1 MNIKQNINKQFSF
14 KLCINTLSICVLSL
28 MILPTHAEEKA
39 PTADVKEAA
48 TDIKTVAAA
57 IAAFGLPDNL
67 IEKSKTVVIE
77 IPADVKA
84 AVEKKL
90 LSKIEIKKVE
100 IDPAASEV
108 FRAPIYKVRP
118 ELGYIAVVDGEVL
131 NLNKPSS
138 NFRLPGY
145 LKLIREDFMLDSEE
159 KANTLA
165 SALQLTFPYKL
176 KKIVKPVKVKH
187 GWIIFRGKFFKNYSG
202 LVFTTNEQG
211 KITLVEYVL
220 KINPKDY
227 SYEPPTDITL

>member
-1 MNIKQNINKQFSF
+1 MRNKQNMHNRFST
-14 KLCINTLSICVLSL
+14 KLSLNALSICFLSL
-28 MILPTHAEEKA
+28 MVLPIHAEEKTEA
-39 PTADVKEAA
+39 EIKAAEIIAAEIKEAA
-48 TDIKTVAAA
+48 
-57 IAAFGLPDNL
+57 
-67 IEKSKTVVIE
+67 E
-77 IPADVKA
+77 IKA

-90 LSKIEIKKVE
+90 LSKIEINKPE
-100 IDPAASEV
+100 SDPAASEV

-138 NFRLPGY
+138 SYRLPGY
-145 LKLIREDFMLDSEE
+145 QKLIRDDFVLDSEE

-176 KKIVKPVKVKH
+176 NKIVKPVKVKH
-187 GWIIFRGKFFKNYSG
+187 GWIVFRGKFFKDYSG
-202 LVFTTNEQG
+202 LVFTTDEKG

-227 SYEPPTDITL
+227 SYKPPTE